1 MSDSTVQ
8 VFVEEEYGYRY
19 WIWDTG
25 MTPAA
30 LIAWWQ
36 ALDTVHKYFFSPASL
51 PGKMTEIAVANK
63 ANMRAPSGEDYDAFF
78 AALDAARLAAQGWD
92 LHIHQDNDSDLR
104 HDGKVYVHA
113 GFVPL
118 NHIRESV

>member
-1 MSDSTVQ
+1 MSDSVK

-19 WIWDTG
+19 WRWDTG
-25 MTPAA
+25 MAPEA

-36 ALDTVHKYFFSPASL
+36 ALPSVVPYFFSPASL
-51 PGKMTEIAVANK
+51 PGKMTEIAVAN
-63 ANMRAPSGEDYDAFF
+63 RRDPSREDYDAFF
-78 AALDAARLAAQGWD
+78 AALDAARLSAQGWD

-104 HDGKVYVHA
+104 HDDKVYVHA

-118 NHIRESV
+118 NHRESV

>member
-1 MSDSTVQ
+1 MSDSDTVK

-19 WIWDTG
+19 WMWDTG
-25 MTPAA
+25 MTPEA

-51 PGKMTEIAVANK
+51 PGRMTEIAVAN
-63 ANMRAPSGEDYDAFF
+63 RRDPSRKDYEAFF
-78 AALDAARLAAQGWD
+78 AALDAARLVAQGWD

-104 HDGKVYVHA
+104 HDGTTYTHA